1 LSNTPPVPALYADR
15 RLAPGELYTPC
26 DPEGFAFESTAELE
40 DLKGMIGQ
48 ERAVEALRFAVGMP
62 ASGFN
67 VFVLGPP
74 GTGRHSLVRRFLSQR
89 AAERPRASD
98 WCYVN
103 NFKETRKPH
112 ALELP
117 AGLGREFVHDLA
129 QLVSEALTA
138 IPTAFE
144 ADDYR
149 RRRSHIEDAFGR
161 EQTARLQQIQEH
173 AREQGIAATLTP
185 QGLVFA
191 PLRDGHPLGPEEA
204 QNLPRADQE
213 RLQNLVQEIQRE
225 FQQASQ
231 EMPRLVR
238 SVREQIAELDRE
250 VAMLAAGRLADDLL
264 EKYRSCAQVLIHLGR
279 VQKDILDNVE
289 LFLRSAQDLRPA
301 QSGADLPEGDTL
313 PEGLVRS
320 FGTQQPQESPVKRRY
335 AVNLLVDH
343 GDTEAAPLVS
353 VDHPT
358 YQNLIG
364 ETEYVA
370 QMGNLVTDFT
380 LIKGGALHRANGGY
394 LIVDA
399 RSLLLQPFAWDA
411 LKQALKNR
419 EIRIEPMG
427 QAYATIRAAGL
438 EPEPITLD
446 VKVML
451 IGDRSLYYQ
460 LQAMDPEFEEL
471 FRVAAEFD
479 DRMPRD
485 HAHHLMMAQLL
496 GTLARQEQLKPVSA
510 DGVARLIEESARTAG
525 HSGRLSAQVRRTA
538 DLMREANYC
547 ANEAGNPLI
556 RATDVQC
563 AIDQR
568 TRRSSRLQERMA
580 EDVLE
585 DTLLVDTGGSR
596 VGQVNGL
603 SVLQLGEHAFGR
615 PTRIT
620 ARVSLGSG
628 QLLDIERETLLGG
641 PLHSKGVLILTGFLT
656 ARYVPD
662 KPLSLTASL
671 VFEQSYGGVDGDS
684 AATGEL
690 VALLSAIAQIPVEQR
705 FAITGSV
712 NQHGEVQAIGGAN
725 EKIEGFFDLCRARG
739 LTGDQGVLIPHANV
753 RHLMLRAD
761 VVRAVAEE
769 QFHVFAIRHVDDALA
784 IMTGRPAGA
793 PNDSGAFPADTVNG
807 AVQSRL
813 AHLADARRSY
823 LRDFSAGP
831 EVAQL
836 P

>member
-1 LSNTPPVPALYADR
+1 LSNSTPAPASQPTAGR
-15 RLAPGELYTPC
+15 RLGVGDLYTPC
-26 DPEGFAFESTAELE
+26 DPEAFDFESTA
-40 DLKGMIGQ
+40 DLDDLTSMVGQ
-48 ERAVEALRFAVGMP
+48 ERAVEALRFAIGMP

-74 GTGRHSLVRRFLSQR
+74 GTGRHSFVRRFLSQR
-89 AAERPRASD
+89 AAERPKASD

-103 NFKETRKPH
+103 NFDEARKPH

-117 AGLGREFVHDLA
+117 AGLGRELVHDLA
-129 QLVSEALTA
+129 KRVDEAETA

-144 ADDYR
+144 TEDYR
-149 RRRSHIEDAFGR
+149 RRRGHIEDAFGR
-161 EQTARLQQIQEH
+161 EQAARLQQIQER
-173 AREQGIAATLTP
+173 ARERGIAVTLTP
-185 QGLVFA
+185 QGLTFA
-191 PLRDGHPLGPEEA
+191 PLRDGQPLGPEEA
-204 QNLPRADQE
+204 QELPAAEQE
-213 RLQNLVQEIQRE
+213 RLQNLVHEIQRE
-225 FQQASQ
+225 FQQATQ

-238 SVREQIAELDRE
+238 SVRDRIAELDRE
-250 VAMLAAGRLADDLL
+250 VAMLAAGHLVDDLL
-264 EKYRSCAQVLIHLGR
+264 EKYRECPQVLAHLRR
-279 VQKDILDNVE
+279 VQDDIIDNVE
-289 LFLRSAQDLRPA
+289 LFLRPVQTGAPA
-301 QSGADLPEGDTL
+301 GEAS

-320 FGTQQPQESPVKRRY
+320 SGAQQPHESPVKRRY

-343 GDTEAAPLVS
+343 GRNGGAPLVS

-394 LIVDA
+394 LMVDA

-411 LKQALKNR
+411 LKQALKSK

-427 QAYATIRAAGL
+427 QAYATIRTAGL
-438 EPEPITLD
+438 EPEPIPLD
-446 VKVML
+446 VKVVL
-451 IGDRSLYYQ
+451 IGDRSLYYL
-460 LQAMDPEFEEL
+460 LQGMDPEFEEL

-485 HAHHLMMAQLL
+485 HDHHLMMAQLL
-496 GTLARQEQLKPVSA
+496 GTIARQEGLKPVRA

-525 HSGRLSAQVRRTA
+525 HSARLSAQVRRTA

-547 ANEAGNPLI
+547 ATEAGHDLI
-556 RATDVQC
+556 GGIDVQC

-585 DTLLVDTGGSR
+585 ETLLVDTTGSR

-603 SVLQLGEHAFGR
+603 SVIQLGDHAFGR
-615 PTRIT
+615 PNRIT

-628 QLLDIERETLLGG
+628 RLLDIERETKLGG
-641 PLHSKGVLILTGFLT
+641 PLHSKGVMILTGFLT
-656 ARYVPD
+656 ARYAPD
-662 KPLSLTASL
+662 KPLSLSATL

-690 VALLSAIAQIPVEQR
+690 VALLSAIAEIPVEQR

-739 LTGDQGVLIPHANV
+739 LTGDQGVLIPHANI

-769 QFHVFAIRHVDDALA
+769 RFHVFAIRHVDDALE
-784 IMTGRPAGA
+784 ILTGRPAGA
-793 PNDSGAFPADTVNG
+793 PTEAGAFPAGTVNG
-807 AVQSRL
+807 AVQARL
-813 AHLADARRSY
+813 SHLAEVRRGY
-823 LRDFSAGP
+823 LRDH
-831 EVAQL
+831 
-836 P
+836 